1 MLNDKNTTLFFIYL
15 QIHLT
20 LQKIDYNYLLNKQ
33 IQLNTECF
41 KMIYKLSTLYNYLF
55 SLKVIITAIN

>member
-1 MLNDKNTTLFFIYL
+1 MLNDKNTTLFFFYL

-33 IQLNTECF
+33 IQKNTECF
-41 KMIYKLSTLYNYLF
+41 NNIYKLSTFYNYLF